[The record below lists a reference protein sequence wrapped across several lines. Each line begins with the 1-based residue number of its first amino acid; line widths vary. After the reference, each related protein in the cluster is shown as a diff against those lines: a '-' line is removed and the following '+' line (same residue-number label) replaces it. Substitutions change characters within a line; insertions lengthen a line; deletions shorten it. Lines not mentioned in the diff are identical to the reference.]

1 MVLYWNRVETWVV
14 VVVGVFDLNLDR
26 STTWNLSI
34 RKKST
39 KQLEPKPEPGRGG
52 RSFHLMFVLPRVG
65 VFRLVVVVGSLRVV
79 VGGRGGHRVVVCG
92 LRVVVGGRVGHRVVV
107 GGLRVVVGGR
117 GGRRVVVGGLRV
129 VVGGRVVLITYLV
142 VVGGRGGRVVVRGL
156 GVVGGCVRR
165 VVVRGLGVVGGCVRR
180 GVVTCRLVV
189 CRWEPVVRY
198 AKASKGG
205 RSQ

>member
-1 MVLYWNRVETWVV
+1 
-14 VVVGVFDLNLDR
+14 VF
-26 STTWNLSI
+26 SI
-34 RKKST
+34 LILTGPR
-39 KQLEPKPEPGRGG
+39 PEPGRGG

-117 GGRRVVVGGLRV
+117 GGRRVVVDGLRV

-142 VVGGRGGRVVVRGL
+142 VVGGRG
-156 GVVGGCVRR
+156 RR

-198 AKASKGG
+198 AKASKEG

>member
-1 MVLYWNRVETWVV
+1 
-14 VVVGVFDLNLDR
+14 VF
-26 STTWNLSI
+26 SI
-34 RKKST
+34 LILTGPR
-39 KQLEPKPEPGRGG
+39 PEPGRGG
-52 RSFHLMFVLPRVG
+52 RSFHLTFVLPRVG
-65 VFRLVVVVGSLRVV
+65 VFRLVVVVGS
-79 VGGRGGHRVVVCG
+79 

-142 VVGGRGGRVVVRGL
+142 VVGGRGRRVVVRGL